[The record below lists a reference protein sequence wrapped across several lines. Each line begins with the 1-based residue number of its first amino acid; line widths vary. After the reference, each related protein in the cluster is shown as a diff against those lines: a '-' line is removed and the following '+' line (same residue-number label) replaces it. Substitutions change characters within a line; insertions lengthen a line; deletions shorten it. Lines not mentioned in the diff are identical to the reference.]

1 MKNELSE
8 STITFDV
15 SIYLSFLITL
25 RKLIFFTICP
35 TEKEFKIM
43 EHFVRHVSK
52 KCAFPREGEIEED
65 LNLVLDLEITD
76 REKFLLKHFLLNNI
90 KVLQLNF
97 HLNQLTTKPSDK

>member
-1 MKNELSE
+1 
-8 STITFDV
+8 
-15 SIYLSFLITL
+15 
-25 RKLIFFTICP
+25 
-35 TEKEFKIM
+35 M